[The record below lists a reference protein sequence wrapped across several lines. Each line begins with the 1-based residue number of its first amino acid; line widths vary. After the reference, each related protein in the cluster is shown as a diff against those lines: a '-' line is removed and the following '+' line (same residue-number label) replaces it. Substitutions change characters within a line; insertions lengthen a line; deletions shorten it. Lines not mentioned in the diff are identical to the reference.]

1 MINFYFDF
9 LSPYSY
15 LAFMRIDSFKKE
27 TDSVFFETE
36 WKLRPVFLPQVIKR
50 FQKEGPGDIAV
61 KREYMLKD
69 CALRCVKESLP
80 FQIPSIL
87 PFNSSL
93 PLRLVTLFEDDEQ
106 WNLVRDLF
114 LMAWGKGQDIGDEN
128 ELGLIMAHRGHNL
141 EYLQE
146 GLRKARLTLKE
157 NHEQA
162 AQRNIFGLPTFD
174 YLLGA
179 KKEIFWGNDS
189 LFLLKDQLEEDRER
203 YF

>member
-15 LAFMRIDSFKKE
+15 LAFMKIDSFKKDE
-27 TDSVFFETE
+27 KSIFSQIE
-36 WKLRPVFLPQVIKR
+36 WRLLPVFLPQVIMR

-69 CALRCVKESLP
+69 CALKCAKESFP
-80 FQIPSIL
+80 FQVPSVL
-87 PFNSSL
+87 PFNTSL
-93 PLRLVTLFEDDEQ
+93 PLRLVTLFENDER

-128 ELGLIMAHRGHNL
+128 ELGLLMARKGHNL
-141 EYLQE
+141 KDLEE
-146 GLRKARLTLKE
+146 GLKKARLTLKK
-157 NHEQA
+157 NHEEA

-174 YLLGA
+174 YLFGD

-189 LFLLKDQLEEDRER
+189 LCLLKDQIKADRII
-203 YF
+203 F